1 MQFLTQKKGGKQNK
15 INIYQ
20 PKSSA
25 LRTCCCCCCCRSFL
39 ALLMLVCR
47 PVVSPFLICIS
58 IRFVCTDAVDYVW
71 FSSEPR
77 QRQLI
82 SPATSNQS
90 YDLFLGAQHHMLCNR
105 FFGVRAVLT
114 SSSFYCHIALVNF
127 SKANLSLFSLLLL
140 LLLLVPPSTIRWCY
154 HNMGCCYAMI
164 ADPFKAR

>member
-39 ALLMLVCR
+39 ALLMLVCC

-77 QRQLI
+77 QHQLI

-105 FFGVRAVLT
+105 FFGCALCSRRRRSIATLPWSTLVKQIYH
-114 SSSFYCHIALVNF
+114 SFRCCCCCCFCWCHRPLYDDVI
-127 SKANLSLFSLLLL
+127 
-140 LLLLVPPSTIRWCY
+140 TIWDA
-154 HNMGCCYAMI
+154 AMQW
-164 ADPFKAR
+164 